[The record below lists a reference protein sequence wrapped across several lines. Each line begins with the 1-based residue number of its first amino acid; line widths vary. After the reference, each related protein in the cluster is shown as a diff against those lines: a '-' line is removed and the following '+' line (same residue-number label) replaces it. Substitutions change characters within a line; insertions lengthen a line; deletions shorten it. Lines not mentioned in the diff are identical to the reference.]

1 MEVDQADVWSTRIR
15 PEMVL
20 YHISGVA
27 KVELCGDQVFEEDI
41 MKPFTQKFKFGAMH
55 EGDFKCFCLEY

>member
-1 MEVDQADVWSTRIR
+1 MEVDQADVWYTRIR

-27 KVELCGDQVFEEDI
+27 KVGLCGDQVFEEDI

-55 EGDFKCFCLEY
+55 